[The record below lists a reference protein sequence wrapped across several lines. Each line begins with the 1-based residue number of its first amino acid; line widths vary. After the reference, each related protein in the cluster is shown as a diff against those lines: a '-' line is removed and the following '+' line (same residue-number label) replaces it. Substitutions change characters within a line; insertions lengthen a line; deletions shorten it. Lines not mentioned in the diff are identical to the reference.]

1 MTEETIEVKQTVEA
15 GPMDF
20 IDKLKRLVEVAI
32 EAQMHAYFILAMG
45 AALAIHGHKD
55 EGLLVL
61 GGAMG
66 IFTGKK

>member
-1 MTEETIEVKQTVEA
+1 MTESTQEIKTEIQS
-15 GPMDF
+15 GPLDWT
-20 IDKLKRLVEVAI
+20 DKAKRLVEVVV
-32 EAQMHAYFILAMG
+32 EAQLHAYFILATG
-45 AALAIHGHKD
+45 ALLAVHGHKD